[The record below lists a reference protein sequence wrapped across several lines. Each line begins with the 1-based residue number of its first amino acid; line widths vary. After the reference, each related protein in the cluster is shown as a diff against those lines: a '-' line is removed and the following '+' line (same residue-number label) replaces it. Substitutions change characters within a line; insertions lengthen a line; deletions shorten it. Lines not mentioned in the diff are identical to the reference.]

1 MKSSTHVAHKKI
13 IKWMNR
19 YGLTEV
25 VFFDRYAT
33 DGDASL
39 QKPEKTVVSRG
50 CTTVHNSVI
59 DDI

>member
-1 MKSSTHVAHKKI
+1 
-13 IKWMNR
+13 MNR
-19 YGLTEV
+19 YGLLEV
-25 VFFDRYAT
+25 VVFDRYAT